1 MNKQLPTIADDV
13 AAAFNNMPIDVA
25 KKLHKIR
32 QMIYEIASS
41 SPDVGEVEECL
52 KWGEPSYLTHHPK
65 SGTSIRLAWK
75 EKTGTYGIY
84 VPCQTRLI
92 EDFKMIS
99 GDQIRFD
106 KTRGLLFEETTNFPK
121 DLVASFLK
129 QALTYHLK

>member
-1 MNKQLPTIADDV
+1 
-13 AAAFNNMPIDVA
+13 MPS
-25 KKLHKIR
+25 
-32 QMIYEIASS
+32 EIATIFSQMPAAVARNLSEIRKSIFDIAKSS
-41 SPDVGEVEECL
+41 AEIGKIEECL

-75 EKTGTYGIY
+75 EKLGIYGIY

-92 EDFKMIS
+92 EDFKLIAD
-99 GDQIRFD
+99 GQIQFD
-106 KTRGLLFEETTNFPK
+106 KTRGLLFHETSDYPR